1 MGAGSPAPLCQQG
14 SRNAA
19 ENILQPQCGCPL
31 WGRRRGVICH
41 CRARRA
47 RSARTSG
54 RGHHVAGGRGRLPGQ
69 PPRFQPPG
77 APRGPLR
84 RRQRC
89 GRRSGPPQPCRERAC
104 PRLAGRRCQHLPAW
118 CPSLLGGRLPRRR
131 VPLVPR
137 AAAPADSP
145 AQLQA
150 AAARGRAMLRAPGP
164 HRPSALALPP
174 RALLFHPGDPRD
186 VLPPRPASV
195 GEQCWPPSRGAGEIG
210 HEEACRPPRP
220 DAGWRAQALQP
231 RVLQMQGQALQL
243 QCHVR
248 PSREERP
255 RPQPRTQAAPERYEC
270 PAAVTGSPLQEAPC
284 RHVAL
289 QQPRGLPQDLRAL
302 AEREA
307 DPPQPMVGGRQKGP
321 GPGTSRSPG
330 PALPR

>member
-31 WGRRRGVICH
+31 WGRRGGVICH

-54 RGHHVAGGRGRLPGQ
+54 RGHHVAVGRGRLPGQ

-77 APRGPLR
+77 ALRGPLW

-137 AAAPADSP
+137 VAAPADSP

-231 RVLQMQGQALQL
+231 RFLQMQGQALQL

-270 PAAVTGSPLQEAPC
+270 PAAVTGSPL
-284 RHVAL
+284 
-289 QQPRGLPQDLRAL
+289 
-302 AEREA
+302 
-307 DPPQPMVGGRQKGP
+307 
-321 GPGTSRSPG
+321 
-330 PALPR
+330 